1 MKIYE
6 KNIVEIYNTFIKN
19 EEFFPGI
26 RWAFDEIKDD
36 TDYII
41 LGINPSNSFFKL
53 EEALKN
59 AEDDQYKFLV
69 KKLKLKKEVVTE
81 KIKKIVDEIKKGIH
95 PDNQKNY
102 NDFLHNKFNRD
113 EILFLQEIA
122 HEYHDHFKKH
132 KILADALDVK
142 KYQFMDLFP
151 IWCVDQTPFLN
162 ELKKEFLAEFKDEI
176 LMAFNSL
183 VSRQNNIKGLLF
195 FNKKAGE
202 LFLKSNDTKKPKKET
217 FTVVYTKKGEQKAKT
232 IPSIVK
238 KNELKIDK
246 RKINVLVFGIGNYTY
261 KNDSALIDLGKK
273 SKGLISY

>member
-41 LGINPSNSFFKL
+41 LGINPSNSFSKL
-53 EEALKN
+53 EIALKN

-69 KKLKLKKEVVTE
+69 KKLKLKKEEVTE
-81 KIKKIVDEIKKGIH
+81 KIKKIVDEIKEGIH

-132 KILADALDVK
+132 KILADALGVK

-162 ELKKEFLAEFKDEI
+162 ELKKEVLAGFKDEI
-176 LMAFNSL
+176 LMAFNSF
-183 VSRQNNIKGLLF
+183 VSRHKTAKGLLF
-195 FNKKAGE
+195 FNGKAGE
-202 LFLKSNDTKKPKKET
+202 LFLKSNDTKEFKIEPI
-217 FTVVYTKKGEQKAKT
+217 TVRYQVKGKQKT
-232 IPSIVK
+232 INSKVNK
-238 KNELKIDK
+238 HELKIDK
-246 RKINVLVFGIGNYTY
+246 RKISVLVFPIGNVTF
-261 KNDSALIDLGKK
+261 KNESALIDLGKK
-273 SKGLISY
+273 SKVLI

>member
-41 LGINPSNSFFKL
+41 LGINPSNSFSKL
-53 EEALKN
+53 EIALKN

-69 KKLKLKKEVVTE
+69 KKLKLKKEEVTE
-81 KIKKIVDEIKKGIH
+81 KIKKIVDEIKEGIH

-162 ELKKEFLAEFKDEI
+162 ELKKEVLAGFKDEI
-176 LMAFNSL
+176 LMAFNSF
-183 VSRQNNIKGLLF
+183 VSRQNNVKGLLF

-202 LFLKSNDTKKPKKET
+202 LFLKNNETKKLKNERISVKFET
-217 FTVVYTKKGEQKAKT
+217 NKQESKT
-232 IPSIVK
+232 RTSIVL
-238 KNELKIDK
+238 KNEMIIDQ
-246 RKINVLVFGIGNYTY
+246 RKINILTYAIGNFDW
-261 KNDSALIDLGKK
+261 NESALLDLGIN
-273 SKGLISY
+273 SKVLI

>member
-81 KIKKIVDEIKKGIH
+81 KIKK
-95 PDNQKNY
+95 
-102 NDFLHNKFNRD
+102 
-113 EILFLQEIA
+113 
-122 HEYHDHFKKH
+122 
-132 KILADALDVK
+132 
-142 KYQFMDLFP
+142 
-151 IWCVDQTPFLN
+151 
-162 ELKKEFLAEFKDEI
+162 
-176 LMAFNSL
+176 NS
-183 VSRQNNIKGLLF
+183 
-195 FNKKAGE
+195 
-202 LFLKSNDTKKPKKET
+202 
-217 FTVVYTKKGEQKAKT
+217 
-232 IPSIVK
+232 
-238 KNELKIDK
+238 
-246 RKINVLVFGIGNYTY
+246 
-261 KNDSALIDLGKK
+261 
-273 SKGLISY
+273 